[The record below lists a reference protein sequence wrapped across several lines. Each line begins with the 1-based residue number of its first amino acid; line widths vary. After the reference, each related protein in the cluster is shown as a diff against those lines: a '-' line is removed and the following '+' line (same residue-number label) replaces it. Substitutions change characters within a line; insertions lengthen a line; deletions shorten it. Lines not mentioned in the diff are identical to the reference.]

1 MRKAA
6 TPGFCPYCQTPLNP
20 GATACTGCS
29 AFQTT
34 RWDDLGIYRTSLRVL
49 YVLGALFLP
58 IILIFF
64 SPIAALIVFIAFIVG
79 YFFHVSR
86 WKRQIVWVV
95 GGRRGLA

>member
-1 MRKAA
+1 
-6 TPGFCPYCQTPLNP
+6 
-20 GATACTGCS
+20 
-29 AFQTT
+29 
-34 RWDDLGIYRTSLRVL
+34 
-49 YVLGALFLP
+49 VLGALFLP